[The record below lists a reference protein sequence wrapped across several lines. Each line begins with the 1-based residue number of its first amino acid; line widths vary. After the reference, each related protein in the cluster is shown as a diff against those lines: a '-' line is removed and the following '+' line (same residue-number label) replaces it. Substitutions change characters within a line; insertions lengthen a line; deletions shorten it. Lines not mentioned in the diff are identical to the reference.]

1 MTAATA
7 AVQPGAEPSAVT
19 HTAPKPPRVLSVDI
33 LRGLTI
39 ALMILVNTP
48 GDGRVAYHQ
57 LDHIPWNGWTITD
70 LVFPTFLFLVGCSI
84 VFALQG
90 RIQRGE
96 HKHKLAL
103 KIVKRAALI
112 FAIDLILSA
121 MPKFQYTH
129 LRIYGVLTRIAVV
142 YLVCGLTF
150 LYVRKIR
157 TLLGITAVCLVV
169 YWILMR
175 FVPTPGLGHPTVD
188 FPILDPDKNL
198 GAWLDRHIMAFLQRT
213 IHTGHLY
220 EKTRDPEGV
229 LSTIPSLGTCFLGC
243 CTALWMRRPGLSLK
257 MNRLYLLGF
266 GVVSIVLGK
275 LWNPYLPI
283 NKKVWTS
290 SYVLFC
296 AGIAMVLLGLL
307 SLLVDEPSWKDR
319 PKWMHATAWPWLVF
333 GSNAIFAYAIAD
345 VWEMIFNF
353 WHFQDPNRP
362 GRTYG
367 LFHWGYIHT
376 VAMHGST
383 ANTSLV
389 YSLMYVALC
398 FFSTWLLWRKK
409 IFLKV

>member
-1 MTAATA
+1 MSATAATQPLATA
-7 AVQPGAEPSAVT
+7 AVPKVHVKPGRIVSA
-19 HTAPKPPRVLSVDI
+19 DI

-90 RIQRGE
+90 RLERGE
-96 HKHKLAL
+96 SRGAMAK
-103 KIVKRAALI
+103 KIVRRAALI
-112 FAIDLILSA
+112 FAIDLFLSA

-142 YLVCGLTF
+142 YLVVGLTF
-150 LYVRKIR
+150 LYVRRIR
-157 TLLGITAVCLVV
+157 PLLAITGVCLVA

-175 FVPTPGLGHPTVD
+175 YVPTPGFGHPTID

-229 LSTIPSLGTCFLGC
+229 LSTIPSLGTAFLGC
-243 CTALWMRRPGLSLK
+243 CTALWMRRPGMTLQK
-257 MNRLYLLGF
+257 NRLYLMGF
-266 GVVSIVLGK
+266 GVCSIILGK
-275 LWNPYLPI
+275 LWNPFLPI

-296 AGIAMVLLGLL
+296 AGIAMVLLGAL
-307 SLLVDEPSWKDR
+307 SLLVDVPSWKGR
-319 PKWMHATAWPWLVF
+319 PRWMHAAAWPWLVL
-333 GSNAIFAYAIAD
+333 GSNAIFAYAIAG
-345 VWEMIFNF
+345 MC
-353 WHFQDPNRP
+353 
-362 GRTYG
+362 GR
-367 LFHWGYIHT
+367 
-376 VAMHGST
+376 
-383 ANTSLV
+383 
-389 YSLMYVALC
+389 
-398 FFSTWLLWRKK
+398 
-409 IFLKV
+409 